1 MGSYDAPMFFACVVV
16 TLLLAFVVFGSAMG
30 KLQEIG
36 QVRQLIDHV
45 GMGRWLRALGF
56 VELAGAIGLIV
67 GLFWAPIGIAAADIV
82 AVDLCPVTQSLDQF
96 ALQRGHSVG
105 IVEAVSPKLKNQLI
119 LHGDRSA

>member
-67 GLFWAPIGIAAADIV
+67 GLFWAPIGIAAA
-82 AVDLCPVTQSLDQF
+82 A
-96 ALQRGHSVG
+96 G
-105 IVEAVSPKLKNQLI
+105 LI
-119 LHGDRSA
+119 LYFLGAMIAHIRVHDPLGPIMAPAVPLMFAVASLVLRLATM